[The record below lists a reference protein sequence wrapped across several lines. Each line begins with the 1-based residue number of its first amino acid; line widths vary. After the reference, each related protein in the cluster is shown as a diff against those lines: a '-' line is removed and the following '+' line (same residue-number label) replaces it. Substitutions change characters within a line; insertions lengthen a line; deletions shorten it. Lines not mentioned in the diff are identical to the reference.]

1 MKIHKFIF
9 KIILN
14 DQAFMLCGIAD
25 QLQSPGNRHDFAPFC
40 HVGRRNI
47 NNSAVLVTV
56 SDLETKI
63 REYGAALNKRGS
75 GKGNGFFVPD
85 QRAENLQ
92 KALDSRAN
100 YNIIR

>member
-1 MKIHKFIF
+1 
-9 KIILN
+9 
-14 DQAFMLCGIAD
+14 MLCGIAD

-92 KALDSRAN
+92 KLWTPAPTTISSGEQAIFRFW
-100 YNIIR
+100 